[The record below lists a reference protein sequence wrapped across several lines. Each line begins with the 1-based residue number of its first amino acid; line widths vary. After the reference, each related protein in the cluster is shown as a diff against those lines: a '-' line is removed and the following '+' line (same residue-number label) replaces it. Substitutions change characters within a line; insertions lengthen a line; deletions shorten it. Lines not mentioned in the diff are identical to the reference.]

1 MLVVLQLLKTYL
13 LNVQT
18 LVLLI
23 SNLLELLIRVK
34 LMLRNYLEHSI
45 WTKISQIHRELV
57 QTNKILQE
65 HMLTLQL
72 IGLPGTQTQLL

>member
-1 MLVVLQLLKTYL
+1 MLVVLQLFKTYL

-45 WTKISQIHRELV
+45 WTKISQIQRELV